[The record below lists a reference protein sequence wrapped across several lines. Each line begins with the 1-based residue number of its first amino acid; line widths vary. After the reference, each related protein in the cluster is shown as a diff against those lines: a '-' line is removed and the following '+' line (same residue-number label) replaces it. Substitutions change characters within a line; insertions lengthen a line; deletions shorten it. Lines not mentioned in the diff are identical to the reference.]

1 MKLEMH
7 GNLWERMEIHGN
19 LMDFKAFASRKANF
33 GSPGGGELLGG
44 AHLSLRDLHAGLR
57 APGKPLEEAKA

>member
-33 GSPGGGELLGG
+33 GV
-44 AHLSLRDLHAGLR
+44 ARWR
-57 APGKPLEEAKA
+57 